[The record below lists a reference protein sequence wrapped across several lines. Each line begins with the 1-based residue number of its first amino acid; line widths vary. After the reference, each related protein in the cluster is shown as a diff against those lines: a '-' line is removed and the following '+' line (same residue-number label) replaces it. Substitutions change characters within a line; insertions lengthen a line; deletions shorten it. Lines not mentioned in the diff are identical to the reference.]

1 MGRPIVQVG
10 ALGLG
15 SVFGLALGLAL
26 ALAFGLA
33 LGMGLEF
40 GQLKPGIPL
49 AG

>member
-26 ALAFGLA
+26 AFAWPWA
-33 LGMGLEF
+33 WAWAWNLGN
-40 GQLKPGIPL
+40 
-49 AG
+49 